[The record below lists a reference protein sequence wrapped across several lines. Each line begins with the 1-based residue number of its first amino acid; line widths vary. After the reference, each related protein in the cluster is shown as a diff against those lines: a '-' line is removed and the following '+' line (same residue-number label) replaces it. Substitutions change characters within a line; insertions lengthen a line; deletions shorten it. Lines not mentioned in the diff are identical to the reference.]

1 MGFITDIESLEWESV
16 RPDVARD
23 VLGKPLLRSEGI
35 KMVLTKILPGGGFET
50 HRDAY
55 GHLLYFLEGSGI
67 VGVGSEEFSIKPGL
81 VVQVMAGEEHFYRNN
96 SGKELTLISA
106 NITVEP

>member
-23 VLGKPLLRSEGI
+23 VLGKPLLRSKGI

-96 SGKELTLISA
+96 SDKELTLISA
-106 NITVEP
+106 NITVKL